1 MDLLNKVKPTHFDD
15 ILFYEEQLKSC
26 IQWLDNFKTKK
37 DRTKKVLLLIGP
49 TGCGKTCIAQLLFQK
64 FDYKIIEQNATH
76 LRSQKKIGEFLKKT
90 LGFKNVIDLFYN
102 EQKPV
107 GLIMDEIECLIKN
120 NDKGGLSEFIQI
132 IKDNDKYEKNI
143 LKKKKIKININSF
156 IAVENPIICT
166 TNENNDKKINEL
178 KKFSHVIYFNKIK
191 LKEYEQFVEH
201 FKKNKNTHLLPKIK
215 KALIKDLHQHC
226 ESDIRK
232 FIYALENIYLKIKT
246 NKSDKINIY
255 EDLIHLND
263 TSKNDIQLQEAVLL
277 FLKQK
282 LNLDKMDL
290 LFYLDPY
297 HLPYT
302 LYQNMIPFLEN
313 SQYKNEIKLDIYEKY
328 IDDLSTF
335 DKVNNLIYDNS
346 EWLDINNLLKY
357 YGLYN
362 PNFNIHQYEYKHK
375 QDFEMSYSNIHNKA
389 SQMLVNKKLL
399 IQAKYSLNKKYAN
412 DSVLDYEII
421 YFFFHEFR
429 EAILEENFNDLNK
442 KNLIVFMNKYRI
454 KYSDLENILKI
465 EKINKDEEK
474 RKKNITVLLKEK
486 IIEHLDPLLHE

>member
-1 MDLLNKVKPTHFDD
+1 MDLLNKVKPTHLDD
-15 ILFYEEQLKSC
+15 ILFFNDQIKNC

-49 TGCGKTCIAQLLFQK
+49 IGCGKTCIAQLLFKK
-64 FDYKIIEQNATH
+64 FDYKIIEQNASD

-102 EQKPV
+102 EQKPI

-143 LKKKKIKININSF
+143 LKKKKFKININSF

-166 TNENNDKKINEL
+166 TSENNDKKINEL
-178 KKFSHVIYFNKIK
+178 KKFSHVVYLNKIK
-191 LKEYEQFVEH
+191 LNEYEKFVDQL
-201 FKKNKNTHLLPKIK
+201 KTNKNLSSLPKIK
-215 KALIKDLHQHC
+215 KSLIKDMYQQC
-226 ESDIRK
+226 ENDIRK
-232 FIYALENIYLKIKT
+232 FIYALENVYLKLKNKKT
-246 NKSDKINIY
+246 EKINIY
-255 EDLIHLND
+255 DDLIHLND
-263 TSKNDIQLQEAVLL
+263 TSKNDIQLQDAIVL
-277 FLKQK
+277 FLKHK
-282 LNLDKMDL
+282 LDFKKMDL

-313 SQYKNEIKLDIYEKY
+313 SQFKNEVKLDIYEKY
-328 IDDLSTF
+328 LDNLSNF

-346 EWLDINNLLKY
+346 EWYDIDNLLKY
-357 YGLYN
+357 YGLYL
-362 PNFNIHQYEYKHK
+362 PNYNIHQYNFK
-375 QDFEMSYSNIHNKA
+375 QKNEFEITFSNIHNKA

-421 YFFFHEFR
+421 YFFFHDFR
-429 EAILEENFNDLNK
+429 QTILEEKFDDLNN
-442 KNLIVFMNKYRI
+442 KNLILFMNKYRI

>member
-1 MDLLNKVKPTHFDD
+1 MDLLNKVKPTQLDD
-15 ILFYEEQLKSC
+15 ILFFNDQIKNC

-49 TGCGKTCIAQLLFQK
+49 IGCGKTCIAQLLFKK

-102 EQKPV
+102 EQKPI

-166 TNENNDKKINEL
+166 TSENNDKKINEL
-178 KKFSHVIYFNKIK
+178 KKFSHVVYLNKIK
-191 LKEYEQFVEH
+191 LNEYEKFVDQL
-201 FKKNKNTHLLPKIK
+201 KTNKNLSSLPKIK
-215 KALIKDLHQHC
+215 KSLIKDMYQQC
-226 ESDIRK
+226 ENDIRK
-232 FIYALENIYLKIKT
+232 FIYALENVYLKLKNKKT
-246 NKSDKINIY
+246 EKFDIY
-255 EDLIHLND
+255 NDLIHLND
-263 TSKNDIQLQEAVLL
+263 TSKNDIQLQDAVVL
-277 FLKQK
+277 FLKNK
-282 LNLDKMDL
+282 LDLKKMDL

-313 SQYKNEIKLDIYEKY
+313 SQFKNEVKLDIYEKY
-328 IDDLSTF
+328 LDNLSNF

-346 EWLDINNLLKY
+346 EWYDIDNLLKY
-357 YGLYN
+357 YGLYL
-362 PNFNIHQYEYKHK
+362 PNYNIHQYNFKHK
-375 QDFEMSYSNIHNKA
+375 NEFEMTFSNIHNKA

-421 YFFFHEFR
+421 YFFFHDFR
-429 EAILEENFNDLNK
+429 QAILEEKFDDLNN
-442 KNLIVFMNKYRI
+442 KNLILFMNKYRI

>member
-1 MDLLNKVKPTHFDD
+1 MDLLNKVKPTHLDD
-15 ILFYEEQLKSC
+15 ILFFNDQIKNC

-49 TGCGKTCIAQLLFQK
+49 IGCGKTCIAQLLFKK
-64 FDYKIIEQNATH
+64 FDYKIIEQNASD

-102 EQKPV
+102 EQKPI

-166 TNENNDKKINEL
+166 TSENNDKKINEL
-178 KKFSHVIYFNKIK
+178 KKFSHVVYLNKIK
-191 LKEYEQFVEH
+191 LNEYEKFVDQL
-201 FKKNKNTHLLPKIK
+201 KTNKNLSSLPKIK
-215 KALIKDLHQHC
+215 KSLIKDMYQQC
-226 ESDIRK
+226 ENDIRK
-232 FIYALENIYLKIKT
+232 FIYALENVYLKLKNKKT
-246 NKSDKINIY
+246 EKINIY
-255 EDLIHLND
+255 DDLIHLND
-263 TSKNDIQLQEAVLL
+263 TSKNDIQLQDAIVL
-277 FLKQK
+277 FLKHK
-282 LNLDKMDL
+282 LDFKKMDL

-313 SQYKNEIKLDIYEKY
+313 SQFKNEVKLDIYEKY
-328 IDDLSTF
+328 LDNLSNF

-346 EWLDINNLLKY
+346 EWYDIDNLLKY
-357 YGLYN
+357 YGLYL
-362 PNFNIHQYEYKHK
+362 PNYNIHQYNFK
-375 QDFEMSYSNIHNKA
+375 QKNEFEITFSNIHNKA

-421 YFFFHEFR
+421 YFFFHDFR
-429 EAILEENFNDLNK
+429 QTILEEKFDDLNN
-442 KNLIVFMNKYRI
+442 KNLILFMNKYRI

>member
-1 MDLLNKVKPTHFDD
+1 MDLLNKVKPTQLDD
-15 ILFYEEQLKSC
+15 ILFFNDQIKNC

-49 TGCGKTCIAQLLFQK
+49 IGCGKTCIAQLLFKK
-64 FDYKIIEQNATH
+64 FDYKIIEQNASD

-102 EQKPV
+102 EQKPI

-132 IKDNDKYEKNI
+132 IKDNDKYEKNL

-166 TNENNDKKINEL
+166 TSENNDKKINEL
-178 KKFSHVIYFNKIK
+178 KKFSHVVYLNKIK
-191 LKEYEQFVEH
+191 LNEYEKFVDQL
-201 FKKNKNTHLLPKIK
+201 KTNKNLSSLPKIK
-215 KALIKDLHQHC
+215 KSLIKEMYQQC
-226 ESDIRK
+226 ENDIRK
-232 FIYALENIYLKIKT
+232 FIYALENVYLKLKNKKT
-246 NKSDKINIY
+246 EKFDIY
-255 EDLIHLND
+255 NDLIHLND
-263 TSKNDIQLQEAVLL
+263 TSKNDIQLQDAVVL
-277 FLKQK
+277 FLKHK
-282 LNLDKMDL
+282 LDLKKMDL

-313 SQYKNEIKLDIYEKY
+313 SQFKNEVKLDIYEKY
-328 IDDLSTF
+328 LDNLSNF

-346 EWLDINNLLKY
+346 EWYDIDNLLKY
-357 YGLYN
+357 YGLYL
-362 PNFNIHQYEYKHK
+362 PNYNIHQYNFKHK
-375 QDFEMSYSNIHNKA
+375 NEFEMTFSNIHNKA

-421 YFFFHEFR
+421 YFFFHDFR
-429 EAILEENFNDLNK
+429 QAILEEKFDDLNNK
-442 KNLIVFMNKYRI
+442 KLILFMNKYRI

>member
-1 MDLLNKVKPTHFDD
+1 MDLLNKVKPTQLDD
-15 ILFYEEQLKSC
+15 ILFFNDQIKNC

-49 TGCGKTCIAQLLFQK
+49 IGCGKTCIAQLLFKK

-102 EQKPV
+102 EQKPI

-132 IKDNDKYEKNI
+132 IKDNDKYEKNL

-166 TNENNDKKINEL
+166 TSENNDKKINEL
-178 KKFSHVIYFNKIK
+178 KKFSHVVYLNKIK
-191 LKEYEQFVEH
+191 LNEYEKFVDQL
-201 FKKNKNTHLLPKIK
+201 KTNKNLSSLPKIK
-215 KALIKDLHQHC
+215 KSLIKDIYQQC
-226 ESDIRK
+226 ENDIRK
-232 FIYALENIYLKIKT
+232 FIYALENVYLKLKNKKT
-246 NKSDKINIY
+246 EKFDIY
-255 EDLIHLND
+255 NDLIHLND
-263 TSKNDIQLQEAVLL
+263 TSKNDIQLQDAVVL
-277 FLKQK
+277 FLKHK
-282 LNLDKMDL
+282 LDLKKMDL

-313 SQYKNEIKLDIYEKY
+313 SQFKNEVKLDIYEKY
-328 IDDLSTF
+328 LDNLSNF

-346 EWLDINNLLKY
+346 EWYDIDNLLKY
-357 YGLYN
+357 YGLYL
-362 PNFNIHQYEYKHK
+362 PNYNIHQYNFKHK
-375 QDFEMSYSNIHNKA
+375 NEFEMTFSNIHNKA

-421 YFFFHEFR
+421 YFFFHDFR
-429 EAILEENFNDLNK
+429 QAILEEKFDDLNNK
-442 KNLIVFMNKYRI
+442 KLILFMNKYRI